1 MHGNLARFVVPEK
14 MAGAGGVIRRLLAA
28 GMPRDA
34 VERVLK
40 AQGGAKAPG
49 AAAALSRAS
58 YGAGGPSLSGAHGG
72 SGGLGGE
79 IRRATEV
86 GVGRGA
92 IERILKQNPTAAAA
106 SAELQRLVKET
117 GRVPLP
123 AVPKPDLAGRLE
135 ALRQARPPA
144 APSAPSWLDTMAEEA
159 AKAPALP
166 WVRPPGLPKNVPVEG
181 LMYNAR
187 ELVAPYVLRPSGP
200 PASMLKAVAGVGAL
214 AAGGGAVAKGLLS
227 DATSAVSDTAGAV
240 GGKLKSLVETGSS
253 LAAPPDVT
261 PSSIHANAPT
271 EGLAGTLWRN
281 APYLAAGGAGAIGLY
296 AAYRQM
302 QAEKQRKQQ
311 LPSLNL
317 LPKTASDRR
326 AFIDEFPLVAGFLVA
341 CHKAGLDELQFRE
354 KVAAVCR
361 LNDDYALEFGAAFE
375 KLGADVFGLPD
386 LTRPLFG
393 LPDLTKPLPAAWAA
407 PAPVKLPNAPSPH
420 AAAVSEPVS
429 PQLLVRGP
437 RPDASEGPPAYS
449 AADIDARAQWRQQGS
464 KGPAP
469 LPVNP
474 HWDTPAMTAL
484 GTAAAA
490 PLVAGVAGS
499 LPALA
504 GTATTAARGAAQATP
519 AVLKAF
525 PKKLYKFE
533 RGMAPFNLAEQVLN
547 PEGMS
552 INPFNYTTSGQLTQ
566 GLYQKFTTPD
576 QAAAPDMTPHKYSLG
591 DLPPEEQ
598 ARIAMPE
605 FQNYFR
611 SQAAAELGPN
621 ATPEAIAAHVA
632 DQQQALINSSAQEQ
646 LTAKP
651 HKELL
656 AAVAKTGVEPKQL
669 VDGAEAAE
677 ASGQVDPQMEQQAV
691 ENITKET
698 GAPPEPG
705 MWDKLTPGQK
715 WLLGA
720 GVGLAAIGLL
730 TSLTDENGGG
740 LGSTLAAVLGGTM
753 ALGAAAHG
761 GMLGEGVQNATKAVT
776 DPLLSST
783 NMQPVSRDQ
792 QQMLTAVRGADLDRY
807 QQLRAGPNPNIPQ
820 IA

>member
-28 GMPRDA
+28 GMPRSA

-40 AQGGAKAPG
+40 TQGGAKAPG
-49 AAAALSRAS
+49 AAAALSRAR
-58 YGAGGPSLSGAHGG
+58 YAAGGPSLSGAHGG

-135 ALRQARPPA
+135 ALRQARPPVES
-144 APSAPSWLDTMAEEA
+144 PSPTWWAGPPSWWDDMAA
-159 AKAPALP
+159 QAKSAPALP
-166 WVRPPGLPKNVPVEG
+166 WVRPPGLPKNVRIDIPETFPDTTN
-181 LMYNAR
+181 LK
-187 ELVAPYVLRPSGP
+187 PYVLRPSGP
-200 PASMLKAVAGVGAL
+200 PAGMLKAVAGAGAL
-214 AAGGGAVAKGLLS
+214 AAGGGAAIKGLLG
-227 DATSAVSDTAGAV
+227 DTASAVGDTAGAV
-240 GGKLKSLVETGSS
+240 GSKIKSLVETGSS

-341 CHKAGLDELQFRE
+341 CHKAGLSELQFRE

-386 LTRPLFG
+386 LT
-393 LPDLTKPLPAAWAA
+393 KPLPAAAAA
-407 PAPVKLPNAPSPH
+407 PKPRMLPNAPSPH

-792 QQMLTAVRGADLDRY
+792 QQMLAAVRGADLDRY